1 MQEDQEV
8 DGGEMKGFTIRCKGN
23 SNEQEDV
30 VVSDADAQAMSKKC
44 EYFQNVFAHGT
55 QEAEERIIRKP
66 DWTSS
71 TAKTIVQLLSEGNT
85 TVHSRES
92 FYLLEEAA
100 QQILLNISPRV
111 PAFVS
116 VAKGQ
121 HTGVINHAQIES
133 FFNVTEQL
141 NGPQVK
147 VEFPDEPISFDDW
160 VTLLDQGIVM
170 KKSDESAPSF
180 RVVLEMNAQ
189 PALNYSLPDRFFGLG
204 IGSQRELP
212 YHLQARASTVTLGSM
227 LNTMCQMLH
236 RHSAQR
242 QSDVRVYSQ
251 EEFSLRLPCR
261 WILAPNLE
269 KIIRSQ
275 SSQGLKA
282 YLHKSDRLGYFLG
295 GSSSFAA
302 CPTITGTLKQILD
315 FINLLPVEMMQT
327 YSDHRS
333 TGDSSFKWCS
343 LRVSAPRPE
352 TLDRLVRAT
361 KACEDNPNTLGV
373 DVRSK
378 AYFAVKTLTD
388 MKLLLGAM
396 INGVGVVDDSAD
408 NEPTLFILNQP
419 KGVF

>member
-1 MQEDQEV
+1 MTFSFVSLPRQHLSVKSSTCENFTHESSSPSCLHNTVNKHLVIMQEDQEV

-23 SNEQEDV
+23 SNEHEDV

-66 DWTSS
+66 DLTSS

-147 VEFPDEPISFDDW
+147 VEFPKGSLGIFYDEPISFDDW

-189 PALNYSLPDRFFGLG
+189 PALNYSLA
-204 IGSQRELP
+204 E
-212 YHLQARASTVTLGSM
+212 ASTIYLFFWTW
-227 LNTMCQMLH
+227 H
-236 RHSAQR
+236 
-242 QSDVRVYSQ
+242 
-251 EEFSLRLPCR
+251 
-261 WILAPNLE
+261 WI
-269 KIIRSQ
+269 S
-275 SSQGLKA
+275 
-282 YLHKSDRLGYFLG
+282 
-295 GSSSFAA
+295 
-302 CPTITGTLKQILD
+302 
-315 FINLLPVEMMQT
+315 
-327 YSDHRS
+327 
-333 TGDSSFKWCS
+333 
-343 LRVSAPRPE
+343 
-352 TLDRLVRAT
+352 
-361 KACEDNPNTLGV
+361 
-373 DVRSK
+373 
-378 AYFAVKTLTD
+378 
-388 MKLLLGAM
+388 
-396 INGVGVVDDSAD
+396 
-408 NEPTLFILNQP
+408 
-419 KGVF
+419 KGVIGVIIFKPVSQPLHS